1 MSSGYSIK
9 GAQIAGK
16 MKAKQ
21 EATAAR
27 YRNRYQS
34 NNVSQKAKEKQI
46 AKVLEAMKILSGK
59 GNSNATEEKL

>member
-9 GAQIAGK
+9 GALIAGK

-27 YRNRYQS
+27 YRSRYYS
-34 NNVSQKAKEKQI
+34 SSASQKAKEKQI

-59 GNSNATEEKL
+59 DNNNATEEKL